1 MRLSAPR
8 MAGTPHVLLRLSS
21 RAENVLLVRQA
32 LSGLAE
38 SIGLDSVAL
47 NDISTAVSE
56 ACNNVVL
63 HAYEGEEGPL
73 EVEIRA
79 QPPGLCIAVRD
90 AGCGIRPGAH
100 SAGDGADGIGLP
112 VIRALADG
120 VEVSEPA
127 GGGTEVLM
135 EFATVHG
142 DALERG
148 PHEDSSEYA
157 AIAQH
162 ELANTIVMAV
172 APASLA
178 RTVLPRVACALAARA
193 HFSTDRI
200 ADLRLVA
207 DALATR
213 TAASISTTHLDA
225 TIRVE
230 PSRLELRVGPLRA
243 GHADALLLDCAVDG
257 LGHMV
262 QRLGDGHEVSSL
274 GTSEVLSLQIGKR
287 R

>member
-1 MRLSAPR
+1 
-8 MAGTPHVLLRLSS
+8 MAEKTPHVLLRLSS

-32 LSGLAE
+32 LIGLAE
-38 SIGLDSVAL
+38 SIGLDSVQL

-63 HAYEGEEGPL
+63 HAYEGQEGPL

-79 QPPGLCIAVRD
+79 RPPGLCITVRD
-90 AGCGIRPGAH
+90 GGRGIRPQAQ
-100 SAGDGADGIGLP
+100 SAGDAADGIGLP

-120 VEVSEPA
+120 VEVREPV

-135 EFATVHG
+135 EFATVRG
-142 DALERG
+142 DALEHR
-148 PHEDSSEYA
+148 PHGDSVEYTP
-157 AIAQH
+157 IAQD
-162 ELANTIVMAV
+162 ELANTVVMAV
-172 APASLA
+172 APPSLA
-178 RTVLPRVACALAARA
+178 RAVLPRVACALAARA

-213 TAASISTTHLDA
+213 TAGSISTTHLDA
-225 TIRVE
+225 AIRVE

-243 GHADALLLDCAVDG
+243 GQADALLLDAALDG
-257 LGHMV
+257 LGPMV
-262 QRLGDGHEVSSL
+262 ARLGDGHEVSSV
-274 GTSEVLSLQIGKR
+274 GASELLSLQIGKR